1 MCHKPDF
8 VTELKNHLKL
18 ICNRM
23 STEQITDELVCWE
36 YMKYEIRTFSI
47 SLSKENAKKK
57 TRAETVTLVN
67 KWYELGEKS
76 SNFFLSLEKNMLC

>member
-1 MCHKPDF
+1 
-8 VTELKNHLKL
+8 
-18 ICNRM
+18 M

-57 TRAETVTLVN
+57 HVPKL
-67 KWYELGEKS
+67 WL
-76 SNFFLSLEKNMLC
+76 